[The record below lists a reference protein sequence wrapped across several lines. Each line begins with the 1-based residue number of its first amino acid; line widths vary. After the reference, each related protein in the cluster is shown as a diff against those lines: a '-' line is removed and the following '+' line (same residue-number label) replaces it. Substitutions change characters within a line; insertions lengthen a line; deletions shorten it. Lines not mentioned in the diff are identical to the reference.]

1 MSRLQSALR
10 PAVASAAIVLCLQL
24 SHAQLQPGADVRSAA
39 CPQAPRIDGRFEA
52 GEWDAAAHYPFTMR
66 MNRLGGTAQ
75 PRQAEL
81 WVMNSDTNLY
91 LALRLPDAE
100 RQASLDPV
108 KCDLMVLAFCKG
120 AALAAGDD
128 RKVLLPG
135 VYGDK
140 HVVSPGKDADD
151 KVQHGTGAMG
161 YGAGQ
166 YTAEFGL
173 PLDPGDGEDLAAKP
187 GDRVRFNLVYADAF
201 AANLEGTEFGGLF
214 TASADDANGWGF
226 LALADN
232 VGKEKPAPEPEWL
245 VKLFPNAGEPDESA
259 HRFRR
264 LEATEM
270 PVGAD
275 LGGQVTC
282 EFVHRTFD
290 GQTEKAQARLFLPPQ
305 VRRDPNARVP
315 LIHSAG
321 YELDAAGAAGL
332 VAKGW
337 VVSTPHAAP
346 RNPLDRGPNLDIA
359 LLHAV
364 RALPCVDDAKV
375 LIQGGSAGGYMTLML
390 AAETFPLISATPMV
404 PPVNWGYNAAYFMHN
419 RVLATAIP
427 PGGKTTAM
435 PVLAAVV
442 TLAESGRKTMGDDT
456 DADSWL
462 MSSPISQLES
472 ITAPVQVV
480 WSTGDMLVPVD
491 QIAAQFLRAPK
502 PGVFPD
508 GFTSSIT
515 ALMKHRQTRAT
526 LFDLLPKSAYETFLL
541 PVPAGAPPLTDG
553 KPLTGT
559 APTLEMPFS
568 KDRVWSIVVVD
579 EGPPVPAAGHFCYWF
594 NPDHEPFMK
603 WALARGIA
611 ADQLTVPKLTR
622 LMMRLQGE
630 EYRPVTSRPAGAE
643 APVNVVRLDFP
654 AAERQDVL
662 RGLTAFA
669 ADNTRAQ
676 RLATCYAQLPAG
688 LKALGPSLG
697 STPEA
702 MRAALDKALQAAQPH

>member
-1 MSRLQSALR
+1 MSRLRSTMR
-10 PAVASAAIVLCLQL
+10 PAVAFAAIALCLQP
-24 SHAQLQPGADVRSAA
+24 SCAQLQPGADVRSAP
-39 CPQAPRIDGRFEA
+39 CPQAPRLDGRFDT

-66 MNRLGGTAQ
+66 MNRLDGVAE
-75 PRQAEL
+75 PRQAEF

-91 LALRLPDAE
+91 LAVRIPDAE

-120 AALAAGDD
+120 AALAAGDE

-151 KVQHGTGAMG
+151 KAPHGNGAMG
-161 YGAGQ
+161 YSAGQ
-166 YTAEFGL
+166 YTAEFGF
-173 PLDPGDGEDLAAKP
+173 PLDSGDGEDLAAKP

-232 VGKEKPAPEPEWL
+232 VGKERPAPEPEWL
-245 VKLFPNAGEPDESA
+245 VRLFPNAGEPDGFA

-264 LEATEM
+264 IEATEM
-270 PVGAD
+270 PVGTD
-275 LGGQVTC
+275 FGGQVTC
-282 EFVHRTFD
+282 EFLHRTFD
-290 GQTEKAQARLFLPPQ
+290 GKTEKAQARIFLPPQ
-305 VRRDPNARVP
+305 VRRDPKARVP
-315 LIHSAG
+315 LVHNAG
-321 YELDAAGAAGL
+321 YELDAAGAASL

-337 VVSTPHAAP
+337 VVSTPHAHP

-359 LLHAV
+359 LLHAD

-375 LIQGGSAGGYMTLML
+375 MIQGGSAGGYMTLML

-404 PPVNWGYNAAYFMHN
+404 PPVNWGYNAAYFLHN
-419 RVLATAIP
+419 RALATAIP
-427 PGGKTTAM
+427 PGGKTPAM
-435 PVLAAVV
+435 PVLTAVV
-442 TLAESGRKTMGDDT
+442 ALADSGRKTMGDDT

-472 ITAPVQVV
+472 ITAPVQVL

-491 QIAAQFLRAPK
+491 QVGAQFLRAPK
-502 PGVFPD
+502 AGVYPE
-508 GFTSSIT
+508 GFTSSIS
-515 ALMKHRQTRAT
+515 ALMKRPQTGAT
-526 LFDLLPKSAYETFLL
+526 LLDLLPGSAYETFLV
-541 PVPAGAPPLTDG
+541 PVPSGAPSLTDG

-559 APTLEMPFS
+559 APALGMPFS
-568 KDRVWSIVVVD
+568 QDRVWSIVVVD

-594 NPDHEPFMK
+594 NPNYAPFME
-603 WALARGIA
+603 WALARGIT
-611 ADQLTVPKLTR
+611 ADQLTAPKLTR
-622 LMMRLQGE
+622 LMVRLQGR
-630 EYRPVTSRPAGAE
+630 EYRPVTSRPEGAK
-643 APVNVVRLDFP
+643 APVDVVRLDFP

-662 RGLTAFA
+662 RGLIAFA
-669 ADNTRAQ
+669 ADNTRAR
-676 RLATCYAQLPAG
+676 RLATCYAQLPAE

-702 MRAALDKALQAAQPH
+702 MKAILNGALVADTPH